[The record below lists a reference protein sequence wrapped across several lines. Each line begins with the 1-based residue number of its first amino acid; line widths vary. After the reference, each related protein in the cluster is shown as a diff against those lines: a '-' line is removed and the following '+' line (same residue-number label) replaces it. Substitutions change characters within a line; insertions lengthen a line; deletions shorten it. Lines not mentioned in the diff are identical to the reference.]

1 MIVKVQHFKDNVI
14 GVWEEQIYSRVEK
27 INRFRDINK
36 DEFIELIIKGKET
49 PELIPVTHF
58 EIDKATTEEN
68 IIHVALV
75 GAIWLMNDEGKT
87 IEKLV

>member
-14 GVWEEQIYSRVEK
+14 GVWEEEIYSNVEK
-27 INRFRDINK
+27 VFRFRDVNN
-36 DEFIELIIKGKET
+36 DEFLNLKIKNQEVL
-49 PELIPVTHF
+49 ELIPVTY
-58 EIDKATTEEN
+58 IDEN
-68 IIHVALV
+68 GNHPSLV

>member
-14 GVWEEQIYSRVEK
+14 GVWEEQIYSNVER
-27 INRFRDINK
+27 INRFRDVNE

-58 EIDKATTEEN
+58 EIDEETTEKHIN
-68 IIHVALV
+68 HIALV